1 MYLLGDKFMNETVEI
16 NKTEDIR
23 TRKPRKRNIWGI
35 YISLC
40 FIIIGVVW
48 YGVNIGI
55 IPISFIQEQAGPII
69 IVIVGVLILLKSLMR

>member
-1 MYLLGDKFMNETVEI
+1 MNETVEI
-16 NKTEDIR
+16 NKSEDIR
-23 TRKPRKRNIWGI
+23 TKKPRKRNIWGI

-55 IPISFIQEQAGPII
+55 IPLSFIQEQAGPII
-69 IVIVGVLILLKSLMR
+69 IVIVGILILLKSLMR

>member
-1 MYLLGDKFMNETVEI
+1 MKETVGI

-23 TRKPRKRNIWGI
+23 TNKAKKRNINVWGI

-55 IPISFIQEQAGPII
+55 IPLTFIQEQAGPII
-69 IVIVGVLILLKSLMR
+69 IVVIGILILIKSLMK

>member
-1 MYLLGDKFMNETVEI
+1 MYLMNETVEI
-16 NKTEDIR
+16 NKTDDIR

-55 IPISFIQEQAGPII
+55 IPLSFIQEQAGPII

>member
-1 MYLLGDKFMNETVEI
+1 MNETVEI
-16 NKTEDIR
+16 NKSEDIR
-23 TRKPRKRNIWGI
+23 TKKPRKRNIWGI

-55 IPISFIQEQAGPII
+55 IPLSFIKEQAGPII
-69 IVIVGVLILLKSLMR
+69 IVIIGVLILLKSLMR

>member
-1 MYLLGDKFMNETVEI
+1 MNETVEI

-23 TRKPRKRNIWGI
+23 TKKSRKRNMWGI

-55 IPISFIQEQAGPII
+55 IPLSFIQEQAGPII
-69 IVIVGVLILLKSLMR
+69 IVLVGVLILLKSLMR

>member
-1 MYLLGDKFMNETVEI
+1 MNETVEI
-16 NKTEDIR
+16 NKTDDIR

-55 IPISFIQEQAGPII
+55 IPLSFIQEQAGPII
-69 IVIVGVLILLKSLMR
+69 IVIVGILILLKSLMR

>member
-1 MYLLGDKFMNETVEI
+1 MYLMNETVEI
-16 NKTEDIR
+16 NKTDDIR

-55 IPISFIQEQAGPII
+55 IPLSFIQEQAGPII
-69 IVIVGVLILLKSLMR
+69 IVIVGILILIKSLMR

>member
-1 MYLLGDKFMNETVEI
+1 MNETIEI
-16 NKTEDIR
+16 NKTEDIK
-23 TRKPRKRNIWGI
+23 TKKPRKRNIWGI

-55 IPISFIQEQAGPII
+55 IPLSFIKEQAGPII
-69 IVIVGVLILLKSLMR
+69 IVIVGVLIFLKSLMR

>member
-1 MYLLGDKFMNETVEI
+1 MRMILMNETVEI
-16 NKTEDIR
+16 DKPEDIR
-23 TRKPRKRNIWGI
+23 TKKPRKRNIWGI

>member
-1 MYLLGDKFMNETVEI
+1 MNETVEI

-55 IPISFIQEQAGPII
+55 IPLSFIQEQAGPII
-69 IVIVGVLILLKSLMR
+69 IVIVGILILLKSLMR

>member
-1 MYLLGDKFMNETVEI
+1 MKETVGI
-16 NKTEDIR
+16 NKNEDIR
-23 TRKPRKRNIWGI
+23 MNKAKKRNINVWGI

-55 IPISFIQEQAGPII
+55 IPLTFIQEQAGPII
-69 IVIVGVLILLKSLMR
+69 VVLIGILILIKSVMK

>member
-1 MYLLGDKFMNETVEI
+1 MNETVEI

-23 TRKPRKRNIWGI
+23 TKKPRKRNIWGI

-69 IVIVGVLILLKSLMR
+69 IILVGVLILLKSLMR

>member
-1 MYLLGDKFMNETVEI
+1 MKETIEI

-23 TRKPRKRNIWGI
+23 TSKPKKRNIWGI

-40 FIIIGVVW
+40 FIIIGIVW

-55 IPISFIQEQAGPII
+55 IPLTFIQQQAGPII
-69 IVIVGVLILLKSLMR
+69 IVVIGVIILLKSLMR

>member
-1 MYLLGDKFMNETVEI
+1 MYLMNETVEI
-16 NKTEDIR
+16 NKTDDIR

-55 IPISFIQEQAGPII
+55 IPLSFIQEQAGPII
-69 IVIVGVLILLKSLMR
+69 IVIVGILILLKSLMR

>member
-1 MYLLGDKFMNETVEI
+1 MSMVNKMKETIEI

-23 TRKPRKRNIWGI
+23 TRKPKKKNIWGI

-40 FIIIGVVW
+40 FIIIGIIW

-55 IPISFIQEQAGPII
+55 IPLTFIQEQAGPII
-69 IVIVGVLILLKSLMR
+69 VVVIGVLILLKSLMR

>member
-1 MYLLGDKFMNETVEI
+1 MNETVEI
-16 NKTEDIR
+16 NKTENIR
-23 TRKPRKRNIWGI
+23 TKKPRKRNIWGI

-55 IPISFIQEQAGPII
+55 IPLSFIQEQAGPII
-69 IVIVGVLILLKSLMR
+69 IVLVGVLILLKSLMR

>member
-1 MYLLGDKFMNETVEI
+1 MKETVGI
-16 NKTEDIR
+16 NKNEDIR
-23 TRKPRKRNIWGI
+23 MNKAKKRNINVWGI

-55 IPISFIQEQAGPII
+55 IPLSFIQEQAGPII
-69 IVIVGVLILLKSLMR
+69 IVVIGVLILIKSLMR

>member
-1 MYLLGDKFMNETVEI
+1 MNETVEI

-23 TRKPRKRNIWGI
+23 TKKPRKRNIWGI

-55 IPISFIQEQAGPII
+55 IPLSFIQEQAGPII
-69 IVIVGVLILLKSLMR
+69 IVLVGVLILLKSLMR

>member
-1 MYLLGDKFMNETVEI
+1 MNETINI

-23 TRKPRKRNIWGI
+23 TKKPRKRNIWGI

-48 YGVNIGI
+48 YGVNIGM
-55 IPISFIQEQAGPII
+55 IPLSFIQEQAGPII
-69 IVIVGVLILLKSLMR
+69 IVVVGVLILLKSLMR

>member
-1 MYLLGDKFMNETVEI
+1 MNETVEI

-23 TRKPRKRNIWGI
+23 TKKPRKRNIWGI

-55 IPISFIQEQAGPII
+55 IPLSFIQEQAGPII
-69 IVIVGVLILLKSLMR
+69 IVLVGVLILLKSLMK